1 MSVYGFTKDVLNA
14 AACILLIACGIL
26 VICLTLLLPGKA
38 PFPLTFHVHHFEI
51 IIAGGILIFLAI
63 TPIVTV
69 FNKGNLKWKVIKVWR
84 NETVRELNGLL
95 KESLPFTSEG
105 GELFDGKPSPNTK
118 FEPAKTSR
126 PEVGN
131 IEEVKYAKTETMIMC
146 IDEPIL
152 EDDPNLSKVVD
163 ALEISQYGELSFPRA
178 QASPVSTK
186 KV

>member
-14 AACILLIACGIL
+14 AACILLIVCGIL

-69 FNKGNLKWKVIKVWR
+69 FNKGNLKWKVNKAWR

-95 KESLPFTSEG
+95 KESLPFLAHG
-105 GELFDGKPSPNTK
+105 GELSDGKPA
-118 FEPAKTSR
+118 ETSR
-126 PEVGN
+126 LEGGN

-146 IDEPIL
+146 IDEPSIMK
-152 EDDPNLSKVVD
+152 DDPNLSSVVD